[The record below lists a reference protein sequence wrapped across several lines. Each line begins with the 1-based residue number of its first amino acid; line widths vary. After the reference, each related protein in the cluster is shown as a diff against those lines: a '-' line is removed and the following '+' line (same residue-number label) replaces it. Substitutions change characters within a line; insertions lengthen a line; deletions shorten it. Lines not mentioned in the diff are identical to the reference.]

1 MPVTPALRTLDEP
14 AITDEAIVKECAT
27 RLKIAMESE
36 SENRAMA
43 IDSLEFGNG
52 KQWPDDLYNRRRID
66 KRPSLTINHTNTFIK
81 RVVNNMRL
89 QRPRIKVHAVG
100 EGATKDVA
108 DVVAGVI
115 RHIEARSNASI
126 AYDTAGESA
135 VRMGWGYWRV
145 FSEWSDEGS
154 FDQELRISP
163 IRNPFTVYGDPA
175 AVDPAGSDFQWA
187 IITEKMDRQEFRRK
201 YPDMQ
206 LVAFSSGAAGDDL
219 ADWESN
225 TEIRLAE
232 YYRIKKVPDRLHRMS
247 NGMTLYGSDLRKFKE
262 QLDQQK
268 IESVHS
274 RASYRQRV
282 EWFRINGSEIV
293 DRRTADKDP
302 LPDKYIPV
310 IRCEG
315 NVLEINGRVI
325 RKGMTPDLMDPARMY
340 NYWRTCETE
349 QIALATKSPWLVAE
363 GQTDGHAEWDTA
375 NTAPH
380 SKLTWKPTTIEQP
393 DGSLTPLPPPQQ
405 IQGPQVSAGFVQ
417 AAQGAMQDLMATA
430 GMPHDR
436 AADQPGAVISGK
448 ALRERAAMSDIG
460 HFQFYD
466 NQTRSIS
473 HTGTILLSLIPHYYS
488 TERLQ
493 RIIGEDGVPSMVT
506 INQQQ
511 PQGAP
516 QGAPQGQPGQPQQG
530 GPQGQPQPPQID
542 PAILKVKND
551 MTVGR
556 YDVVMDTGPGYETK
570 RLEAAESMIDL
581 MKTPLGEMAAKVGAD
596 LILRNLDFPGADDLA
611 DRMMPMSEQGM
622 KDKMESLPKDAR
634 GVVMAIYQNL
644 QHAQQVIQALTMEKK
659 ARMDVIEA
667 REKGATERAHI
678 QAGTKVHD
686 TEQWTQVE
694 RENQLTKAHTSLV
707 DTHTRAHASIA
718 VAEIGAAGQMLNTHV
733 EAHHN
738 KEAARELAAAAE
750 RAVRE
755 D

>member
-1 MPVTPALRTLDEP
+1 MPVTPALRSLDDP
-14 AITDEAIVKECAT
+14 AITDAEIVGECKA
-27 RLKIAMESE
+27 RLKIAMEAE
-36 SENRAMA
+36 GENRALA
-43 IDSLEFGNG
+43 IESLEFGNG
-52 KQWPDDLYNRRRID
+52 KQWPQDLYDRRRID
-66 KRPSLTINHTNTFIK
+66 HRPSLTINHTNTFIK

-115 RHIEARSNASI
+115 RHVEARSNASI

-145 FSEWSDEGS
+145 YSEWADAGS
-154 FDQELRISP
+154 FDQELRIAP
-163 IRNPFTVYGDPA
+163 MRNPFHVYADPSA
-175 AVDPAGSDFQWA
+175 LDPAGSDFQWV

-201 YPDMQ
+201 YPDVE
-206 LVAFSSGAAGDDL
+206 LVAFSSGAPGDDL
-219 ADWESN
+219 AEWETS
-225 TEIRLAE
+225 TEVRLAE

-274 RASYRQRV
+274 RPSYRQRV
-282 EWFRINGSEIV
+282 EWYRINGSEIV
-293 DRRTADKDP
+293 DRRTVDKDP

-315 NVLEINGRVI
+315 NVLEIDGRVI

-349 QIALATKSPWLVAE
+349 QIALATKSPWLLAE
-363 GQTDGHAEWDTA
+363 GQSDGHPEWSTA

-380 SKLTWKPTTIEQP
+380 SFLTWKPTTIEQP
-393 DGSLTPLPPPQQ
+393 DGSLTPLPPPTQ
-405 IQGPQVSAGFVQ
+405 IAGPQVPAGFVQ

-511 PQGAP
+511 PQ
-516 QGAPQGQPGQPQQG
+516 QGQPQGQPGQP
-530 GPQGQPQPPQID
+530 GQPQQPQQPQVD

-622 KDKMESLPKDAR
+622 KAKMESLPKDAR
-634 GVVMAIYQNL
+634 GVVTSLYQNL
-644 QHAQQVIQALTMEKK
+644 QQAQKVIQELTMEKK
-659 ARMDVIEA
+659 ARLDVA
-667 REKGATERAHI
+667 HLREQGATERAHI
-678 QAGTKVHD
+678 QAQTKVQD
-686 TEQWTQVE
+686 TDKWTQVE
-694 RENQLTKAHTSLV
+694 REDQLTKAHTSLV
-707 DTHTRAHASIA
+707 DTHTRAHTSIA
-718 VAEIGAAGQMLNTHV
+718 VAEIGAAGQMLNTHL
-733 EAHHN
+733 EQTHN
-738 KEAARELAAAAE
+738 RLAAKEMLADADN
-750 RAVRE
+750 AVHGE
-755 D
+755 

>member
-1 MPVTPALRTLDEP
+1 MPVTPAYRTLDEP
-14 AITDEAIVKECAT
+14 AFTDEAIVKECAT
-27 RLKIAMESE
+27 RLKIAMQAEG
-36 SENRAMA
+36 ENRAMA

-108 DVVAGVI
+108 DVVAGTI

-145 FSEWSDEGS
+145 YSEWADEGS
-154 FDQELRISP
+154 FDQELRIAP
-163 IRNPFTVYGDPA
+163 IRNPFTVYLDPA
-175 AVDPAGSDFQWA
+175 AVDPAGSDAQWC

-201 YPDMQ
+201 YPKMQ
-206 LVAFSSGAAGDDL
+206 LQAFTSGAPGDDL
-219 ADWESN
+219 ADWESQ

-232 YYRIKKVPDRLHRMS
+232 YYRVQRVEDTLHRMS
-247 NGMTLYGSDLRKFKE
+247 NGMTLFGSDIRKFKE
-262 QLDQQK
+262 QLDFQK
-268 IESVHS
+268 IQSVHS
-274 RASYRQRV
+274 RRSYRQRV
-282 EWFRINGSEIV
+282 EWYRLNGSQIA
-293 DRRTADKDP
+293 DRRTVDKDP

-363 GQTDGHAEWDTA
+363 GQTDGHSEWDTA

-405 IQGPQVSAGFVQ
+405 IQGPQVPAGFVQ

-430 GMPHDR
+430 GMPHDK
-436 AADQPGAVISGK
+436 AADMPGSVVSGK

-506 INQQQ
+506 INQREQ
-511 PQGAP
+511 PP
-516 QGAPQGQPGQPQQG
+516 PGAPQGQGGGAEPGQPQQ
-530 GPQGQPQPPQID
+530 PQPPQVD

-634 GVVMAIYQNL
+634 GVVMSLYQNL
-644 QHAQQVIQALTMEKK
+644 QHAQQVIQALTAEKK
-659 ARMDVIEA
+659 ARSDVA
-667 REKGATERAHI
+667 QMRETGATERAHI
-678 QAGTKVHD
+678 AAQSKMQD
-686 TEQWTQVE
+686 TDKWTQVT
-694 RENQLTKAHTSLV
+694 REDALTKAHTALV
-707 DTHTRAHASIA
+707 DTHTKAHTSIA
-718 VAEIGAAGQMLNTHV
+718 VAEIGAAGQMLNTHA
-733 EAHHN
+733 EAAHN
-738 KEAARELAAAAE
+738 KEAARDLVAAAD
-750 RAVRE
+750 RTVHE